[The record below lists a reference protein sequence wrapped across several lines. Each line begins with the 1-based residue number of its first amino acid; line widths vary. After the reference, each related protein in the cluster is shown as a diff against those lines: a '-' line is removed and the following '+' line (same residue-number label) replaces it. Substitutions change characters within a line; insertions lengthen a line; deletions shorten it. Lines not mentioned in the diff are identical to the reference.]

1 MPAVSVIMPVFNVE
15 PYVEAAIASALW
27 QTWRDFE
34 LLVVDDG
41 STDGTLGIIER
52 HAARDPRVK
61 VLRKPNGGIS
71 TARNLALSAA
81 TGDFIALLDGDDM
94 WESTFL
100 ESQVAILQAR
110 PDIDVVTANARNV
123 GGLRD
128 GEPARPWPDARPHP
142 DLLAMIADEQAV
154 FIMCVFR
161 RQVYEAVG
169 AFDESL
175 RTNEDYDYWLR
186 AALAGFRFYRNPRPL
201 GGYRR
206 RNDSL
211 SSSAVNMLQG
221 ILRVYDKLRPALTD
235 RPLELAALD
244 SQVTRFENDKLRAL
258 ARVAIARGDMQTA
271 EQLLATLRLRRR
283 SAGVAVAHLMA
294 RWTPA
299 LLARAFQFRE
309 SLREAS

>member
-1 MPAVSVIMPVFNVE
+1 MPAVSVITPVFNVE
-15 PYVEAAIASALW
+15 RYVEAAIASALA

-34 LLVVDDG
+34 LLIVDDG
-41 STDGTLGIIER
+41 STDGTPGIIEGF
-52 HAARDPRVK
+52 AARDSRIR
-61 VLRKPNGGIS
+61 VLRKSNGGIS
-71 TARNLALSAA
+71 SARNLALRSAK
-81 TGDFIALLDGDDM
+81 GDLIALLDGDDTWDPM
-94 WESTFL
+94 FL
-100 ESQVAILQAR
+100 ESQIAILEAH
-110 PDIDVVTANARNV
+110 PKIDLVTANARNL
-123 GGLRD
+123 GGQWD
-128 GEPARPWPDARPHP
+128 GEPARPWPDVRPHP
-142 DLLAMIADEQAV
+142 DLLGMIADEQSV

-161 RQVYEAVG
+161 RQVYERIG

-186 AALAGFRFYRNPRPL
+186 AASAGFRFFRNPQPL

-221 ILRVYDKLRPALTD
+221 ILRVYDKLRPTLAS
-235 RPLELAALD
+235 RPLERAALD
-244 SQVTRFENDKLRAL
+244 SQVARFENERLRAL
-258 ARVAIARGDMQTA
+258 ARGAIAAGDMRAA
-271 EQLLATLRLRRR
+271 EQLLAALRLRRR

-294 RWTPA
+294 RWTPG